1 MAIEHLART
10 TYATLPWK
18 NGRGKTDEIHLSPQ
32 GASRE
37 DFEVRISS
45 APIIEDGAFSSFPGA
60 ERVITLI
67 EGEELELDFG
77 RFRHRL
83 LPFAPFRFDTGLA
96 PTGRPVKG
104 AVRVFNVMANRRR
117 WLHVAQQ
124 VLAGPGSHEIPPDD
138 LVVVFAISGSWSLD
152 AFTAQGALCLAER
165 DTAVLRKEAAALLAS
180 DGSKQARALVLRL
193 RSAVAFEEACNT
205 DGIDV

>member
-1 MAIEHLART
+1 MAIEHLARA

-18 NGRGKTDEIHLSPQ
+18 NGRGETDEIYLLPQ
-32 GASRE
+32 GGSRE

-67 EGEELELDFG
+67 EGEELDLDFG
-77 RFRHRL
+77 DSRHRL

-104 AVRVFNVMANRRR
+104 AVRVFNVMASRQC
-117 WLHVAQQ
+117 WHHAAQR

-138 LVVVFAISGSWSLD
+138 LVVVFSVSGSWSLD
-152 AFTAQGALCLAER
+152 TTTRGALRLAER
-165 DTAVLRKEAAALLAS
+165 DTVILREEAAALRAS
-180 DGSKQARALVLRL
+180 DGGRKARALVLRL
-193 RSAVAFEEACNT
+193 RSAVALQ
-205 DGIDV
+205 GL